1 MNILGINAFH
11 ADASAALVCDGQ
23 LVAAAEEERFNRIKH
38 WAGFPAQSIRFCL
51 DFAGLRPQEIDH
63 VAVSFDPRA
72 NLARRVAF
80 VLWNRPS
87 VGSLRAR
94 FARQRRA
101 VGLKTRL
108 ARALDCD
115 ERVVKARLH
124 HVEHHLAHMAL
135 GFLAS
140 PFEDAA
146 ILSVDG
152 MGDFVSTVLATGQG
166 EAIRVLDRVYY
177 PHSLGFLYNALTL
190 YLGFPH
196 YGDEYKV
203 MGLAPY
209 GEPEFLDLF
218 RRLIVQGDGAF
229 ELDLAYFTHGR
240 KGISMT
246 WDDGAPVVDPFHS
259 PRLESLLGPPRQ
271 PGEELT
277 PRHQNIAA
285 SLQAVTEEAL
295 IALLEGLHHQT
306 GCPRLCVTGGVAMN
320 SVANGKYTQR
330 TPFRDVYVPVG
341 AADNGTAI
349 GAAFHVWNGVLGQ
362 PRGFQLDHAY
372 WGPEFSDIEC
382 SEAIRAAGLEVR
394 HYELPA
400 LIDRVVDLIAEGKVV
415 GWYQGRMEFG
425 ARALGN
431 RSLLADPRR
440 ADMRDIINLRIKFR
454 EKFRPFAPSILEERT
469 ADYFEQSAPSPFMEK
484 VFQVRPNKREQIP
497 AVTHVDGSGR
507 LQTVSRRT
515 NRQYWDLIRR
525 FENRT
530 GIPLVLNTSL
540 NENEPIVR
548 SPGEALSCFR
558 RTRMDAMALGS
569 HLIMRVPHEQRA
581 GTGAGS

>member
-11 ADASAALVCDGQ
+11 ADASAALVCDGR

-51 DFAGLRPQEIDH
+51 DLACLRPKDIDH

-72 NLARRVAF
+72 NLARRVAY

-87 VGSLRAR
+87 FGSLQAR
-94 FARQRRA
+94 LARQRRA

-115 ERVVKARLH
+115 EPVVKARFH

-135 GFLAS
+135 GFLVS

-152 MGDFVSTVLATGQG
+152 MGDFVSTVVATGQG
-166 EAIRVLDRVYY
+166 KAIRVLDRVYY

-229 ELDLAYFTHGR
+229 ELDLAYFTHAK

-246 WDDGAPVVDPFHS
+246 WDDGPPAVEPFHS
-259 PRLESLLGPPRQ
+259 SRLESLLGPPRD
-271 PGEELT
+271 PGGDIT

-295 IALLEGLHHQT
+295 FALVEGLHRRT
-306 GCPRLCVTGGVAMN
+306 KCPRLCVTGGVAMN

-330 TPFRDVYVPVG
+330 TPFQDVYVPVG

-349 GAAFHVWNGVLGQ
+349 GAAFHIWNCVLGR
-362 PRGFQLDHAY
+362 PRDFQLDHAY
-372 WGPEFSDIEC
+372 WGPEFSESEC
-382 SEAIRAAGLEVR
+382 SEAIRAAGLEAE
-394 HYELPA
+394 HLEPST

-440 ADMRDIINLRIKFR
+440 DDMRDIINLRIKFR
-454 EKFRPFAPSILEERT
+454 EKFRPFAPSILAERT

-484 VFQVRPNKREQIP
+484 VFQVRPERREQIP

-515 NRQYWDLIRR
+515 NPLYWDLIRR
-525 FENRT
+525 FEERS
-530 GIPLVLNTSL
+530 GVPLILNTSL

-548 SPGEALSCFR
+548 TPTEALRCYL
-558 RTRMDAMALGS
+558 RTKMDGIALGAYVAT
-569 HLIMRVPHEQRA
+569 RDGWAPPR
-581 GTGAGS
+581 